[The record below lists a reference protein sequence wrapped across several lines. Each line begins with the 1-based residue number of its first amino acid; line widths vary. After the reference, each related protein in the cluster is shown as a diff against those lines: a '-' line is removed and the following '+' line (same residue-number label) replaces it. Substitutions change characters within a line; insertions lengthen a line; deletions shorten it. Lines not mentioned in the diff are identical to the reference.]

1 MRNIVLLLCAI
12 PALAQQYDL
21 LLKGGHVI
29 DPKNGVDAVRDVALS
44 GGRVAA
50 VAADIPAAQ
59 ARRTV
64 DVRGLYVTPG
74 LVDIHAHVWAGTR
87 PGTTNGGQSSFFPDH
102 LSFRTGVTTMVDPGS
117 AGWRD
122 FPDFRRV
129 IIDRARTRVLAM
141 LNIAGI
147 GILAYELEQ
156 NVNDLNP
163 ELTAKMATENADV
176 VVGIKSA
183 HWWAPNFLSVQKAVE
198 AGKLAGIPVMV
209 DFGYFLKERPYQTM
223 VTDILRPGDMSTHCF
238 RWPAPLLDANEK
250 PAEFLLEARRRGVKF
265 DVGHGG
271 GSFHFRLA
279 EPLVKAGFYP
289 DSISTDMH
297 TQSMN
302 AAMQDMPTTMSKFL
316 AMGMPLVD
324 VVRASTA
331 NPAAQV
337 KRPELGQ
344 IAVGAD
350 ADIAVFRLDQ
360 GEFGFTDVAGGR
372 ITGRQRLA
380 CEMTLRSGRIV
391 FDYNGRAGVPWRTGN
406 LRYPEK

>member
-1 MRNIVLLLCAI
+1 
-12 PALAQQYDL
+12 
-21 LLKGGHVI
+21 
-29 DPKNGVDAVRDVALS
+29 
-44 GGRVAA
+44 
-50 VAADIPAAQ
+50 
-59 ARRTV
+59 
-64 DVRGLYVTPG
+64 
-74 LVDIHAHVWAGTR
+74 
-87 PGTTNGGQSSFFPDH
+87 
-102 LSFRTGVTTMVDPGS
+102 
-117 AGWRD
+117 
-122 FPDFRRV
+122 
-129 IIDRARTRVLAM
+129 
-141 LNIAGI
+141 
-147 GILAYELEQ
+147 
-156 NVNDLNP
+156 
-163 ELTAKMATENADV
+163 MATENADV

-238 RWPAPLLDANEK
+238 RWPAPLLDSNEK